1 MCGLRVQIMRQN
13 ICIIWH
19 PYSWDLGKILY
30 LAVSRSYCLQWD
42 NIIFLLGSFE
52 DWLVKPF
59 NMYKQCLTLN
69 NSISRYYILEK
80 EYCKALF
87 FSHAAGNSGNTIEIK
102 WKKKNSTRITLYDY
116 TIQLLFLKK
125 KLTRCHIFYG
135 RKDH

>member
-1 MCGLRVQIMRQN
+1 MRQN

-30 LAVSRSYCLQWD
+30 LAVSRSSCLQWD

-69 NSISRYYILEK
+69 NIISRYYILEK
-80 EYCKALF
+80 EYCKAPFLVMLLV
-87 FSHAAGNSGNTIEIK
+87 TLEIQLK
-102 WKKKNSTRITLYDY
+102 LSEKKISTRITLYDY
-116 TIQLLFLKK
+116 TSQLLFLKK
-125 KLTRCHIFYG
+125 TYKMSYFLWKKRSLNKKTLWI
-135 RKDH
+135 

>member
-30 LAVSRSYCLQWD
+30 LAVSRSSCLQWD

-69 NSISRYYILEK
+69 NIISRYYILEK

-87 FSHAAGNSGNTIEIK
+87 LVMLLVTLEIQLK
-102 WKKKNSTRITLYDY
+102 LSEKKISTRITLYDY

-125 KLTRCHIFYG
+125 LTRCHIFYG